1 MAQGEYCSRECRDD
15 RQLVCKT
22 CKSRFKGKDEDYCS
36 KACQEKDA
44 QKGSVGEGVALMDN
58 NIEQAVSFHTVV
70 SLEDAFQPPLPPHS
84 VRIRLDGPHGAPS
97 ELVWKHSVVML
108 VGAGIGVTP
117 FASVLRSIQLRTKSR
132 EGRRKSSKELD
143 WQPCQQV
150 YFYWLCRGQEEFNWF
165 HGLLSRA
172 VDGPAK
178 DRMEINLFQT
188 GTVELSEVKELGGG
202 FRQFLG
208 RPNWGRI
215 FPGVADKHPGEDVGV
230 FLCGPQAIRMEL
242 QKHAGT
248 ATQKNTKNTRFMVHA
263 ENF

>member
-1 MAQGEYCSRECRDD
+1 MQFYFIKPMYSPC
-15 RQLVCKT
+15 
-22 CKSRFKGKDEDYCS
+22 
-36 KACQEKDA
+36 
-44 QKGSVGEGVALMDN
+44 
-58 NIEQAVSFHTVV
+58 
-70 SLEDAFQPPLPPHS
+70 
-84 VRIRLDGPHGAPS
+84 
-97 ELVWKHSVVML
+97 
-108 VGAGIGVTP
+108 
-117 FASVLRSIQLRTKSR
+117 VLRSIQLRTKSR

-215 FPGVADKHPGEDVGV
+215 FP
-230 FLCGPQAIRMEL
+230 
-242 QKHAGT
+242 
-248 ATQKNTKNTRFMVHA
+248 
-263 ENF
+263 